1 MGYHNFI
8 PNFYGHNYFWSY
20 NIMNLNL
27 PSEKVLWILQ
37 RASAVLNLAIIVYIF
52 FSLNAS
58 NLLDHSLTQLWLE
71 QNFNKLILFI
81 LFFSLGLHASLG
93 ISVIIHDYIHENKIK
108 NIVLLGKNLFII
120 LFWSFVGISLY
131 FI

>member
-1 MGYHNFI
+1 
-8 PNFYGHNYFWSY
+8 
-20 NIMNLNL
+20 MNLNL
-27 PSEKVLWILQ
+27 FSERVLWIFQ

-52 FSLNAS
+52 FSLNVS

-108 NIVLLGKNLFII
+108 NIVLFGKNLFII